1 MRQYETI
8 FIVDPDLSDEE
19 YQAAL
24 AKSNEVIEKQK
35 GVIVKVQEWGKQR
48 LAYPIKRKEKGS
60 YVVLNYCGDG
70 GASAEL
76 ERLLK
81 LDERILKAMTIK
93 LEESVDPEELLRKEK
108 EAREKSASP
117 GEGAS
122 DEAREGESE
131 TAESTEGES
140 NG

>member
-1 MRQYETI
+1 MKYYETI

-35 GVIVKVQEWGKQR
+35 GVIVKVREWGKQR
-48 LAYPIKRKEKGS
+48 LAYPIQRKEKGS
-60 YVVLNYCGDG
+60 YVVVNYCGEG
-70 GASAEL
+70 GTSAEL
-76 ERLLK
+76 ERQLK
-81 LDERILKAMTIK
+81 LDDRVLKAMTVK
-93 LEESVDPEELLRKEK
+93 LEESVDPEELLRQEK
-108 EAREKSASP
+108 ESQEKSASP

-122 DEAREGESE
+122 EEAQEGESE
-131 TAESTEGES
+131 NAESTEGES

>member
-1 MRQYETI
+1 MRHYETI
-8 FIVDPDLSDEE
+8 FIVDPDLSDED

-24 AKSNEVIEKQK
+24 AKSNEAIEKQK
-35 GVIVKVQEWGKQR
+35 GVVVKVQEWGKQR

-60 YVVLNYCGDG
+60 YVVVDYCGDG
-70 GASAEL
+70 GTSAEL

-81 LDERILKAMTIK
+81 LDDRILKAMTVK
-93 LEESVDPEELLRKEK
+93 LEESVDPEELLRQEK
-108 EAREKSASP
+108 EAQEKSASS

-122 DEAREGESE
+122 EEGQESESE

>member
-1 MRQYETI
+1 MRHYETI
-8 FIVDPDLSDEE
+8 FIVDPDLSDED

-24 AKSNEVIEKQK
+24 AKSNEAIEKQK
-35 GVIVKVQEWGKQR
+35 GVVVKVQEWGKQR

-60 YVVLNYCGDG
+60 YVVVNYCGDG
-70 GASAEL
+70 GTSAEL

-81 LDERILKAMTIK
+81 LDDRILKAMTVK
-93 LEESVDPEELLRKEK
+93 LEESVDPEELLRQEK
-108 EAREKSASP
+108 EAQEKSASP

-122 DEAREGESE
+122 EEGQESESE

>member
-1 MRQYETI
+1 MRHYETI
-8 FIVDPDLSDEE
+8 FIVDPDLSDED

-24 AKSNEVIEKQK
+24 AKSNEAIEKQK
-35 GVIVKVQEWGKQR
+35 GVVVKVQEWGKQR

-60 YVVLNYCGDG
+60 YVVVDYCGDG
-70 GASAEL
+70 GTSAEL

-81 LDERILKAMTIK
+81 LDDRILKAMTVK
-93 LEESVDPEELLRKEK
+93 LEESVDPEELLLQEK
-108 EAREKSASP
+108 EAQEKSASS

-122 DEAREGESE
+122 EEGQESESE